1 VSEDHLNATAELQL
15 RLSELGVIIELLG
28 EAAADAAVALTG
40 FAEEA
45 VARGELALARDALDV
60 AERLTEKV
68 RRVVARPGS

>member
-40 FAEEA
+40 
-45 VARGELALARDALDV
+45 LARDALDV